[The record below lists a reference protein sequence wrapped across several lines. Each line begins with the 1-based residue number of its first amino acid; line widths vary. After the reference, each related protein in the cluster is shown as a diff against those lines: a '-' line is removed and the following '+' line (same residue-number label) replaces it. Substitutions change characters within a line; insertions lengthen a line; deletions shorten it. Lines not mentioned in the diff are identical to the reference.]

1 MLFISKTFLLLRVK
15 KRIISLQF
23 ACSSSPSFSRTH
35 KTSIIQSGYNFLL
48 HNMVRLRGTNGA
60 WALVEGGMGTV
71 TRRLAENARRAGAAL
86 VSGARVAEIE
96 TRSSGGS
103 GGTSGGGAD
112 LTAEGVVLSC
122 GRRVRARV
130 GVVVACDPWAL
141 CEMSPALA
149 AAPADSFWPSVAAEA
164 AAATSSSSSST
175 APSKPPSFR
184 EHLDSL
190 YVPATTFKLN
200 LALSALPAFACLGGE
215 REGGEGGPE
224 HKTTAHLLASSG
236 GSSSSSSSPSPVD
249 LLHDACVAAL
259 EGEASFVDVPSGG
272 HPPIEFYFHSAADPS
287 VMGGGGEEE
296 GSEKKCHSAA
306 LFVQLAPH
314 APGVSL
320 LKKEKQQQRQRQQ
333 QQQPLHEATG
343 AAPASFEASKKA
355 WTREAAEA
363 YASSLLAAAEAWC
376 PGLPSLVVDAVPYPP
391 PAIERKFGIS
401 GGAIF
406 FLFFFLIFFFPPLL
420 VFFFVSKTHLFFLP
434 FLSLHF
440 SIHPSLSLIIII
452 KATSTTCRTRGRSGS
467 ACRCGSRPTS
477 FSRRRGHTR
486 AAASP
491 ARRATTPPRLSC

>member
-1 MLFISKTFLLLRVK
+1 
-15 KRIISLQF
+15 
-23 ACSSSPSFSRTH
+23 
-35 KTSIIQSGYNFLL
+35 
-48 HNMVRLRGTNGA
+48 MVRLRGTNGA

-333 QQQPLHEATG
+333 QQQRQRQQRQQQQRQQQQQPLHEATG

-376 PGLPSLVVDAVPYPP
+376 PGLPSLVVDAVTYPP